1 MNATQLKDL
10 SLLWNVSLPQ
20 AFNSVV
26 IHELFTDTRKIVT
39 GKNGLF
45 AALKGPNF
53 NGHVFVEKAYEQGIR
68 IFLCDEHV
76 VLPEDSFVIR
86 VPNTLHAIQQ
96 WASWNRLNTH
106 IPIIGITGSNGKT
119 IVKEWV
125 NTLLAKH
132 FVVQRSPKSY
142 NSQIG
147 VALSLLNLTEMD
159 QIGIFEAGISQPN
172 EMQHLAAMI
181 QPEIGIFT
189 FLGQAHLENFNS
201 KEELIQEK
209 CTLFKTCKKIIAPND
224 HSVIMHLKSE
234 FPNAELITCGHDDAC
249 SLQLIEEKHS
259 ANNTYLKLLW
269 NGELHS
275 FEIPFVDQA
284 SISNFNLA
292 LATAL
297 QFHVSV
303 DSLQASCKHLHAL
316 EMRLEQLRGKGGMIL
331 LNDAY
336 SNDLAS
342 LEMALAHFHQQFGSK
357 KIKKLILSELAEN
370 QGDSWKIQI
379 KSLLTKYN
387 LDEVHL
393 IGSSWKNFNLEIAT
407 WQYEST
413 SDFLQSIAL
422 NDWRN
427 AAVLIKGARVFEFE
441 RIVRF
446 LQEQHHETIF
456 EVDLSALEHN
466 VHYFRSLLHP
476 QVEIM
481 GMVKAGGYGI
491 GAVEVAN
498 QLIHCGVQRLAVAY
512 TDEGVQLR
520 EAGISVP
527 ILVLE
532 PNVHDFE
539 PLFRY
544 RLEPELFSLE
554 SFERYAQAA
563 RQEKS
568 DITYH
573 VHIKLDTGMNR
584 LGFKQEDDSALIELI
599 RSNSHL
605 KIVSLF
611 THFAASEDEQ
621 FDSFTR
627 GQLQEF
633 QTRTGRI
640 RESCNIHPLLHAAN
654 TGGIQRWLNAQF
666 NIVRL
671 GIGMYGVSAFEE
683 EQRHLK
689 TVGSLKTAVVQ
700 IKKVRAGESVG
711 YGRSFIAQQEM
722 TIAVIPIGYA
732 DGFRRSLSNGIGHV
746 VIAGQLCP
754 VVGKV
759 CMDVTMIDISGL
771 QVVVGDEVEIFGNQQ
786 SIQSF
791 AQQCNTIAYEVL
803 TSIPMR
809 VKRSYLLGEG

>member
-20 AFNSVV
+20 AFNSIV
-26 IHELFTDTRKIVT
+26 IHELYTDTRKIVN

-45 AALKGPNF
+45 TALKGPNF
-53 NGHVFVEKAYEQGIR
+53 NGHQFVDKAYNQGVR
-68 IFLCDEHV
+68 IFLCDEPV
-76 VLPEDSFVIR
+76 ELPADCLVIH
-86 VPNTLHAIQQ
+86 VPNTLQAIQQ
-96 WASWNRLNTH
+96 WASWNRSITH

-132 FVVQRSPKSY
+132 YIVQRSPKSY

-147 VALSLLNLTEMD
+147 VALSLLNLNTMD
-159 QIGIFEAGISQPN
+159 HIGIFEAGISQPN

-224 HSVIMHLKSE
+224 HSVIAHLKSE
-234 FPNAELITCGHDDAC
+234 YPNAELIICGYDDAC

-269 NGELHS
+269 QGELHS

-284 SISNFNLA
+284 SISNFTLA

-297 QFHVSV
+297 QFQVSME
-303 DSLQASCKHLHAL
+303 SLQASCKHLHAL
-316 EMRLEQLRGKGGMIL
+316 EMRLEQLRGKVGMIL

-357 KIKKLILSELAEN
+357 NTKKLILSELTEN
-370 QGDSWKIQI
+370 QGDYWKLQV
-379 KSLLTKYN
+379 KQLLLKYN
-387 LDEVHL
+387 LNEVHL
-393 IGSSWKNFNLEIAT
+393 IGSSWKNFNTEIAAQ
-407 WQYEST
+407 QYDST
-413 SDFLQSIAL
+413 SDFLQSISL
-422 NDWRN
+422 NEWRN

-441 RIVRF
+441 RIVRY

-466 VHYFRSLLHP
+466 IHYFRSLLHP

-498 QLIHCGVQRLAVAY
+498 QLIQCGVQRLAVAY

-554 SFERYAQAA
+554 SFESYALAA

-568 DITYH
+568 DMTYH

-584 LGFKQEDDSALIELI
+584 LGFKQEDDAALIELI
-599 RSNSHL
+599 RNNAHL
-605 KIVSLF
+605 KIESLF

-621 FDSFTR
+621 FDSFTQ

-633 QTRTGRI
+633 QARTARI
-640 RESCNIHPLLHAAN
+640 SASCEIQPLLHAAN

-700 IKKVRAGESVG
+700 IKEVHAGESVG

-722 TIAVIPIGYA
+722 TIAIIPIGYA

-746 VIAGQLCP
+746 VVAGQLCP

-759 CMDVTMIDISGL
+759 CMDVTMIDISGMD
-771 QVVVGDEVEIFGNQQ
+771 VRVGDEVEIFGGQQ
-786 SIQSF
+786 SIKSF
-791 AQQCNTIAYEVL
+791 AMQCNTIAYEIL

>member
-1 MNATQLKDL
+1 MNATSLKDL
-10 SLLWNVSLPQ
+10 SVLWNVNLPS
-20 AFNSVV
+20 AFEKVI
-26 IHELFTDTRKIVT
+26 IHELCTDTRKIVT
-39 GKNGLF
+39 GKNSLF
-45 AALKGPNF
+45 VALKGPHF
-53 NGHVFVEKAYEQGIR
+53 NGHSFVRKAYDLGIR
-68 IFLCDEHV
+68 IFVCDEAV
-76 VLPEDSFVIR
+76 SLPSDCYVIQ
-86 VPNTLHAIQQ
+86 VSNTLEAIQS
-96 WASWNRLNTH
+96 WAKFNREGVS
-106 IPIIGITGSNGKT
+106 IPIVAITGSNGKT
-119 IVKEWV
+119 IVKEWL

-132 FVVQRSPKSY
+132 LVVQRSPKSF
-142 NSQIG
+142 NSQLG
-147 VALSLLNLTEMD
+147 VALSLLNLSSND
-159 QIGIFEAGISQPN
+159 QVGLIEAGISHEN
-172 EMQHLAAMI
+172 EMQHLANMI
-181 QPEIGIFT
+181 FPELGIFT

-201 KEELIQEK
+201 VEDLIQQK
-209 CTLFKTCKKIIAPND
+209 CLLFASCKKVILPNI
-224 HSVIMHLKSE
+224 HSVIEHIKKEYPSI
-234 FPNAELITCGHDDAC
+234 ELIVCGYDPTC
-249 SLQLIEEKHS
+249 SLQIVEENKSENHTFLQLRWK
-259 ANNTYLKLLW
+259 N
-269 NGELHS
+269 ELYPVQ
-275 FEIPFVDQA
+275 IPFVDQA
-284 SISNFNLA
+284 SISNFTLA
-292 LATAL
+292 LAGAL
-297 QFHVSV
+297 QFNISIE
-303 DSLQASCKHLHAL
+303 SLLSSCKNLCPL
-316 EMRLEQLRGKGGMIL
+316 EMRLEQLRGKAGMTI
-331 LNDAY
+331 LNDSY
-336 SNDLAS
+336 SNDLTS
-342 LEMALAHFHQQFGSK
+342 LELALSHFHQQFGSK
-357 KIKKLILSELAEN
+357 KIKRLILSELTETQN
-370 QGDSWKIQI
+370 DNWKLEV
-379 KSLLTKYN
+379 KNLLAKYA

-393 IGSSWKNFNLEIAT
+393 VGSNWNNFNLEIPTTHYAN
-407 WQYEST
+407 T
-413 SDFLQSIAL
+413 SDFIHSLSL
-422 NDWRN
+422 NNWRN
-427 AAVLIKGARVFEFE
+427 SAVLIKGARVFEFE

-446 LQEQHHETIF
+446 MQEQHHETVF
-456 EVDLSALEHN
+456 EVNLNALEHN
-466 VHYFRSLLHP
+466 VHYFRSLLNP
-476 QVEIM
+476 KVEIM

-640 RESCNIHPLLHAAN
+640 RESCNIQPLLHAAN

-746 VIAGQLCP
+746 VVAGQLCP

-809 VKRSYLLGEG
+809 VKRSYLLGED